1 MKTIWYI
8 VAGVVSGVIGGM
20 GMGGGTLLIP
30 ILTIFLDVS
39 QRNAQGTNLI
49 VFVPMSVVALIIHC
63 KNKLV
68 NFKIGIP
75 IMLSGIVTSVLGS
88 LVALSVSNKSLKTY
102 FGVFLLL
109 IGVWQFVETIVSVK
123 NQKPPKPKYK
133 IVTLF
138 KFK

>member
-1 MKTIWYI
+1 MKIVWYV
-8 VAGVVSGVIGGM
+8 VAGLVSGVIGGM

-30 ILTIFLDVS
+30 ILTIFLNVE
-39 QRNAQGTNLI
+39 QREAQGTNLI

-75 IMLSGIVTSVLGS
+75 IIISGIITSVLGS
-88 LVALSVSNKSLKTY
+88 LVAINVSNKNLKKY
-102 FGVFLLL
+102 FGVFLLA
-109 IGVWQFVETIVSVK
+109 IGVWQFVETLISMK
-123 NQKPPKPKYK
+123 KQKPPKPKYK

-138 KFK
+138 KYK

>member
-1 MKTIWYI
+1 MKIVWYI
-8 VAGVVSGVIGGM
+8 VAGLLSGVIGGM

-30 ILTIFLDVS
+30 ILTIFLNVE
-39 QRNAQGTNLI
+39 QLKAQGTNLI

-75 IMLSGIVTSVLGS
+75 IIISGIVTSILGS
-88 LVALSVSNKSLKTY
+88 LVALNVSNKSLKKY
-102 FGVFLLL
+102 FGVFLLA
-109 IGVWQFVETIVSVK
+109 IGVWQFVETLISMK
-123 NQKPPKPKYK
+123 KQKPPKPKFK

-138 KFK
+138 KYK

>member
-1 MKTIWYI
+1 MKNVWYV
-8 VAGVVSGVIGGM
+8 VAGAVSGIIGGM

-30 ILTIFLDVS
+30 ILTIFLDVE

-49 VFVPMSVVALIIHC
+49 VFVPMSIVALIIHC

-68 NFKIGIP
+68 NFKIGVP

-88 LVALSVSNKSLKTY
+88 LVALSVSNKNLKIY

-109 IGVWQFVETIVSVK
+109 IGVWQFVETIISTK
-123 NQKPPKPKYK
+123 KQKPPAPKFK
-133 IVTLF
+133 VVTLF

>member
-1 MKTIWYI
+1 MKSLWYV

-30 ILTIFLDVS
+30 ILTIFLNVA

-88 LVALSVSNKSLKTY
+88 LVALNVSNKSLKTY

-123 NQKPPKPKYK
+123 KQKPPKPKYK
-133 IVTLF
+133 FVTLF